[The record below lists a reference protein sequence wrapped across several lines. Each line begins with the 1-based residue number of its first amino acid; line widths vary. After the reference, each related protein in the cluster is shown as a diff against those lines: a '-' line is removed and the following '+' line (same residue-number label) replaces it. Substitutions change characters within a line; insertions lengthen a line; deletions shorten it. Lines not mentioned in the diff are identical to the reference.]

1 MTNYLKYLIH
11 STATV
16 ITISYFLII
25 SGSKLGDGLIS
36 LNDLRVIMEE
46 IGEEIHET
54 DLNEMIT
61 ATNSVNGKGNHFFKL
76 IFTLIFT

>member
-1 MTNYLKYLIH
+1 MKYLIH

-25 SGSKLGDGLIS
+25 SGLKLGDGLIS

-61 ATNSVNGKGNHFFKL
+61 ATNSVNGKGNFFLKFNFHIIFHI
-76 IFTLIFT
+76 IFT